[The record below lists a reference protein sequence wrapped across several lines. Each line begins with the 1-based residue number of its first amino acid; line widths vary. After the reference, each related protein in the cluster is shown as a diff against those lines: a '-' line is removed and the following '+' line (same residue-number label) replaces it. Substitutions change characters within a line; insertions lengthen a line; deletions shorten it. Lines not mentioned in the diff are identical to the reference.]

1 MKFKLIILLILG
13 IWSGMVLGI
22 SFIEA
27 PLKFQAPNITL
38 TLGLGIGQ
46 LVFGALNKVELV
58 FSFLLL
64 GLVGYQYQQLDNPVL
79 VIISLLIGI
88 IAIQSIWLFPILD
101 ARIDALQQGLTPA
114 KTNHHFYYVALE
126 ILKVGGLIYGFI
138 KIYKHAGHSR

>member
-1 MKFKLIILLILG
+1 MKFKLIVLLILG

-38 TLGLGIGQ
+38 TLGLGIGK
-46 LVFGALNKVELV
+46 LVFGALNKVEIV
-58 FSFLLL
+58 FSLLLL
-64 GLVGYQYQQLDNPVL
+64 GLVGHQYQQLENPV
-79 VIISLLIGI
+79 VIIIALLVAI

-101 ARIDALQQGLTPA
+101 ARIDALQQGLEPV

-126 ILKVGGLIYGFI
+126 VIKVGILIYGFV
-138 KIYKHAGHSR
+138 KIYKHA